1 MTLSV
6 VKFGGSAITVKD
18 RPFTVRRKALKSMCS
33 QVLSHVERGGKVIVV
48 HGGGSF
54 GHPLATRYKLNMG
67 LTGDESYAGVVLTR
81 LAMRRLNEEVVKEFV
96 RLGGRPYTIEPSSSF
111 VLEGGDIKEYFIK
124 GVEVALKKRFVPVLY
139 GDVVLDVDKRGVVI
153 LSGDTIASFLA
164 LKLKADKLIYVLD
177 VDGVYLED
185 PKRRPD
191 AKLVKFLDEG
201 VLEKIEV
208 VASDSD
214 ATGGLVKKI
223 KEAFNA
229 SRGGVKVVC
238 FISWRRKNLLKALD
252 GLNFKGT
259 IIRGRKS
266 IWAT

>member
-18 RPFTVRRKALKSMCS
+18 RPFTVRKRALRSLCS
-33 QVLSHVERGGKVIVV
+33 QVLSHVERGGKVVVV

-54 GHPLATRYKLNMG
+54 GHPLAMRYKLNRG
-67 LTGDESYAGVVLTR
+67 LTGNESYEGVAFTR
-81 LAMRRLNEEVVKEFV
+81 LAMRRLNEEVVREFV
-96 RLGGRPYTIEPSSSF
+96 KLRGKPYVIEPSSSF

-124 GVEVALKKRFVPVLY
+124 GVEVALEKGFVPVLY
-139 GDVVLDVDKRGVVI
+139 GDVVLDVGGRDVAI

-177 VDGVYLED
+177 VDGIYLED

-191 AKLVKFLDEG
+191 AKFIKFLDGG

-208 VASDSD
+208 VTSDSD

-223 KEAFNA
+223 KEALNA
-229 SRGGVKVVC
+229 FRCGVKVVC
-238 FISWRRKNLLKALD
+238 FISWRRKNLLKALG

-259 IIRGRKS
+259 MIRE
-266 IWAT
+266 A

>member
-18 RPFTVRRKALKSMCS
+18 RPFTVRRGALRSMCS
-33 QVLSHVERGGKVIVV
+33 QVLSHVKRGGKVIVV

-54 GHPLATRYKLNMG
+54 GHPLATRYKLDRG
-67 LTGDESYAGVVLTR
+67 LISDESYEGVALTR

-96 RLGGRPYTIEPSSSF
+96 RLRGRPYTIEPSSSF
-111 VLEGGDIKEYFIK
+111 VLEESDIKEYFVQS
-124 GVEVALKKRFVPVLY
+124 VEVALEKGFVPVLY
-139 GDVVLDVDKRGVVI
+139 GDVVLDASRRGVAI

-164 LKLKADKLIYVLD
+164 LRLKADKLIYVLD
-177 VDGVYLED
+177 VDGIYLED
-185 PKRRPD
+185 PKKKPD
-191 AKLVKFLDEG
+191 AELVKFLDRG
-201 VLEKIEV
+201 ILEEIK
-208 VASDSD
+208 VAAPDSD

-229 SRGGVKVVC
+229 FRGGVKVVC

-259 IIRGRKS
+259 VIRE
-266 IWAT
+266 A